1 MRAGLHSGPVTAGV
15 LRGEKSRFQLFGD
28 TVNTAARME
37 STGAKNRVHVSQATA
52 ELISAASRKDVWV
65 KPREALTDIKGKG
78 KMQTYWVEYKAQGT
92 ASTGSSI
99 LASTLF
105 SHQSFSGE
113 QEEIHLKHVSPEEI
127 AIAQSEKVDRLID
140 WNADVLQ
147 GLLRKIIAMRG
158 NSTLQKGPLHDGK
171 GLRKVFTSHGKTVL
185 DEVQEII
192 TLPSQAAK
200 YQDNPESIILDP
212 TVTTQLRKFVS
223 TIASMYRDGNRF
235 HCFEHASHVTQSV
248 TKLLSRVVTLDSTV
262 DFASAAA
269 DHLPHTTPKNAAE
282 SSRLLLLHKY
292 TFGITSDPITQF
304 AVVFS
309 ALIHDVD
316 HPGVSNAQLVKEQTD
331 AAIHY
336 KNKSVAEQ
344 NSVDLAWELLME
356 PEYQDLRA
364 CIYTTPE
371 ELDRFRQVVVNTVMA
386 TDIMDKELG
395 MLRKKRWEKAFANLL
410 PMPPSTS
417 MSSSLSY
424 SPSSS
429 STAED
434 ANRKATIVI
443 EHLIQASDVAHTM
456 QHWHVYLKWNE
467 RFFHECYQAFVDGR
481 CPDHNKD
488 PSEDWYQG
496 ELGFYDFYIIPLA
509 KKLKECGVFGV
520 SSDEYLTYAEANRA
534 EWAVKGKDLVRGYLR
549 TFHEAKKTTTT
560 STPFGRQ

>member
-1 MRAGLHSGPVTAGV
+1 MRAGMHSGPVTAGV

-37 STGAKNRVHVSQATA
+37 STGAKNRIQVSQATA
-52 ELISAASRKDVWV
+52 ELISATSSCKDVWV
-65 KPREALTDIKGKG
+65 KPRETLTDIKGKG
-78 KMQTYWVEYKAQGT
+78 QMQTYWVECQALGT
-92 ASTGSSI
+92 ASTASSI
-99 LASTLF
+99 LTSPLL
-105 SHQSFSGE
+105 SPQSFSGE
-113 QEEIHLKHVSPEEI
+113 QGGIHPQHFSPEDI

-140 WNADVLQ
+140 WNADILQ

-158 NSTLQKGPLHDGK
+158 SSTLQKGPFQDGK
-171 GLRKVFTSHGKTVL
+171 GLRQEFTSHGKTVL

-200 YQDNPESIILDP
+200 YQDDPESIILDSI
-212 TVTTQLRKFVS
+212 VTTQLRKFVS
-223 TIASMYRDGNRF
+223 TIASMYQDGNRF

-248 TKLLSRVVTLDSTV
+248 TKLLSRVVTIDSTV

-269 DHLPHTTPKNAAE
+269 DRLPHTTPKKTAE
-282 SSRLLLLHKY
+282 SGRLLLLHKY

-316 HPGVSNAQLVKEQTD
+316 HPGVPNAQLVKEQTD

-344 NSVDLAWELLME
+344 KSVDVAWELLME
-356 PEYQDLRA
+356 QEYQDLRA

-371 ELDRFRQVVVNTVMA
+371 ELDRFRQVVVNAVMA

-410 PMPPSTS
+410 QTPTS
-417 MSSSLSY
+417 SSASLSY

-429 STAED
+429 SSAED

-481 CPDHNKD
+481 CADNKD

-534 EWAVKGKDLVRGYLR
+534 EWALKGKDLVQGYLR
-549 TFHEAKKTTTT
+549 TFREAKKTTTT
-560 STPFGRQ
+560 TTATV